1 MSNIALIVLR
11 MSFCILYWLSLY
23 TGLYIIKWLCV
34 VIGNRLVYMVMH
46 INSIIYIN
54 AASQP

>member
-23 TGLYIIKWLCV
+23 TALYIIKWLCV